1 MRTIKSLLA
10 AVLMVVMIACMSVS
24 AFAAYEEVV
33 YDDVNDM
40 YGVVMKES
48 QILPIRFVDKLG
60 IIPASHNGSFSG
72 SDNVS
77 RGEAVRIAYRML
89 HYDYDEVALYA
100 ENIETGFDQMNDG
113 DLGDVFPL
121 RPYIAWAEDYQL
133 VNSEDVPDKKFEPA
147 KPISGEEFITLITK
161 VVGISTGE
169 DNADEY
175 TAFQEIILDGTDI
188 DADSTAVSREQAAVI
203 VARAMLYD
211 PNFGEVNDDL
221 FTTFADYDGNRITCL
236 ATEIYGCRKTTLY
249 IRATE
254 NRPLNYE
261 NITKDVLFSNG
272 VQVDLGADLSSF
284 IGFQT
289 DVIYLDKDESCTY
302 TEDEDLLTYQ
312 LASPFVNNVPIS
324 DLKVI
329 DFTKIGDESSF
340 GIFSNAQLYL
350 NDDVWPMEELYKIT
364 ETISYVD
371 FKEAKEIPTRPNLE
385 VYFVQHSADENVDLV
400 LATEW
405 IPGKLMTV
413 TDNHVA
419 VYSYYDNKVQIFDDN
434 DVVMTNLAN
443 PKSGDYVNFYVSN
456 GKLHLTE
463 GTTVILDEFSIDGS
477 TMLCKE
483 KGAEKSGSYNAHSFV
498 NALRMPANKMKGPFV
513 AVLDNTK
520 SSYIAVEEM
529 AATEEIA
536 VEILDVMAND
546 DGVHADLWVREVKS
560 GEEYDLSVEIARI
573 SSTTGRIDYGSL
585 FTYYITEGGDIYM
598 DGIDPITTTVIE
610 TEDYFILDSDTK
622 YLKAEGYVSDTDT
635 LKVGEA
641 TIYVDRYEGV
651 WASVK

>member
-33 YDDVNDM
+33 YDDISDM
-40 YGVVMKES
+40 YGVVMQDS
-48 QILPIRFVDKLG
+48 QILSIRFVDKLG

-77 RGEAVRIAYRML
+77 RAEAVRIAYRML
-89 HYDYDEVALYA
+89 HYNYDEVALYA
-100 ENIETGFDQMNDG
+100 ENAETEFDSMAGG
-113 DLGDVFPL
+113 DLSDVFPL
-121 RPYIAWAEDYQL
+121 RPYFAWAVDYQL
-133 VNSEDVPDKKFEPA
+133 INSKYVPDQKFEPA

-175 TAFQEIILDGTDI
+175 KAFQEIVLADTEI
-188 DADSTAVSREQAAVI
+188 DANSTAVSREQAAVI

-211 PNFGEVNDDL
+211 PDFGEVNDEL
-221 FTTFADYDGNRITCL
+221 FTTFADYDGNRINCL
-236 ATEIYGCRKTTLY
+236 ATEIYGCTKTTLF

-272 VQVDLGADLSSF
+272 VQVDVGADLSSF

-289 DVIYLDKDESCTY
+289 DVIYLDKDESGTF

-312 LASPFVNNVPIS
+312 LASPFVNNIPIS
-324 DLKVI
+324 DLLVE
-329 DFTKIGDESSF
+329 DFTKISDTSSF
-340 GIFSNAQLYL
+340 GIYSNALLYL

-364 ETISYVD
+364 ETIPYVN
-371 FKEAKEIPTRPNLE
+371 FAAPTAIPTRPNLE
-385 VYFVQHSADENVDLV
+385 IYFVQHSADDNVDLV

-413 TDNHVA
+413 TDDHIA

-434 DVVMTNLAN
+434 DIVMTNLSN
-443 PKSGDYVNFYVSN
+443 PKAGDYVNFYVSN
-456 GKLHLTE
+456 GKLHLSE
-463 GTTVILDEFSIDGS
+463 GTTVILEEFSVDAS

-483 KGAEKSGSYNAHSFV
+483 QGAEKSSSYNAHAFV
-498 NALRMPANKMKGPFV
+498 NGLRMPANKMKGPFV

-520 SSYIAVEEM
+520 TSYIAVEEM
-529 AATEEIA
+529 AATEEVA
-536 VEILDVMAND
+536 VEILDVMANA

-573 SSTTGRIDYGSL
+573 SSATGRIDYGSL
-585 FTYYITEGGDIYM
+585 FTYYTTVGGDIFM

-610 TEDYFILDSDTK
+610 TEDYFILDSNTK
-622 YLKAEGYVSDTDT
+622 YLKTEGYVSDTDT